1 MGKQINYWM
10 DYESFREVAKTA
22 VDLGCLIL
30 KSDPATGKLV
40 QSKDSD
46 LITKEHYRYYF
57 YLPEAGVMHIRQYG
71 QSEHPDTVGETGNA
85 LIEAGYSEIKGER
98 KTIHRS
104 RLYLT
109 TGYYK
114 DNGEFVY
121 RPAAIVA
128 VYEKLVRK
136 VKKLCPYTEVLDCH
150 FGKEWLHKE
159 YISPYFLQLREQE
172 GYLFKNS

>member
-10 DYESFREVAKTA
+10 DYESFRKVAKTA

-46 LITKEHYRYYF
+46 LITKDHYRYYF
-57 YLPEAGVMHIRQYG
+57 YLPEAGALHVQPFGERELPRSI
-71 QSEHPDTVGETGNA
+71 GETGNT
-85 LIEAGYSEIKGER
+85 IMEAGYSEIKGEGKEIR
-98 KTIHRS
+98 RS

-109 TGYYK
+109 TGYY
-114 DNGEFVY
+114 DENGGFVY
-121 RPAAIVA
+121 RPDSVVA

-136 VKKLCPYTEVLDCH
+136 VKKLCPYTEVLDVR

-159 YISPYFLQLREQE
+159 YISPSCLQLREQE
-172 GYLFKNS
+172 GYIFKN